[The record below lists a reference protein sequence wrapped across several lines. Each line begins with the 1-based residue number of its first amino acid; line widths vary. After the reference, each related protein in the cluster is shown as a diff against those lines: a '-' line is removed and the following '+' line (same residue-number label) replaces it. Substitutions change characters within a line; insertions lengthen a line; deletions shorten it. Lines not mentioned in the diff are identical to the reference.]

1 MLGKITFNKWYRILW
16 IISMFFVFNS
26 CDRGSPVE
34 QLGNH
39 DFGAVYRVLNAT
51 MQSGDSLQVI
61 VAYSGCS
68 GNRQFTLRYKLRELG
83 VTEVWYFMEGENQ
96 PCDAYFTQKLQT
108 QLPFPPRTQVAV
120 YLLVPNGVPIKLR

>member
-1 MLGKITFNKWYRILW
+1 MLRKSNFHKRFRIVW
-16 IISMFFVFNS
+16 IVPVLFLCS
-26 CDRGSPVE
+26 CDTGSPLE
-34 QLGNH
+34 QGNPN
-39 DFGAVYRVLNAT
+39 FGAVYRVLNAT

-83 VTEVWYFMEGENQ
+83 VTEVWYFIEGENQ